1 VADHPHERVGVVRT
15 IDVWR
20 LPLWRR
26 VAQCWGDVSDD
37 ARAFCAELL
46 VVNPTRRLTAAAA
59 RSHRWS
65 ASRSLTTRA

>member
-1 VADHPHERVGVVRT
+1 
-15 IDVWR
+15 
-20 LPLWRR
+20 

-46 VVNPTRRLTAAAA
+46 VVNPTRRLSAAAA